1 MTPRNLIAALRW
13 SLLFV
18 FFFAVVHAQAPAPD
32 LILHNGNIVT
42 MEAKQP
48 TAAAIAMQGE
58 RILAI
63 GANDAILKTAGPKTK
78 VIDLK
83 GRTAIPGLI
92 DTHIHIVNGGLGM
105 VKVQL
110 GEAESVADVV
120 DIVRN
125 HIRDNSVPAGAW
137 VVASSDWYVNQLK
150 ENRFPTRW
158 ELDKAAPENPV
169 FLPRGAHQSASNSL
183 ALKLAAIAK
192 DTPAPKGGEIGKDAK
207 TGEPDGTLV
216 DTAQEPIRKLLPKE
230 EAGASLAALKRVQTL
245 AHSLGITSLVD
256 GGVNMG
262 EWRTMEELKKSGG
275 LKIRIAARVRPKS
288 PEDFR
293 EINKTL
299 PPATGDQW
307 LRTGLIK
314 VTLDGGSTGALF
326 TQPYANN
333 KEFYGVQVNTT
344 EFLRDISD
352 LANQNGWRM
361 SVHCNGDKA
370 FDILLS
376 TWEAIDKKK
385 SIVGRRWTVE
395 HGKNIRPDQIARVKA
410 LGLIVTIQAAPYVK
424 GETYMTN
431 FGRERAEQSSP
442 TRDYLK
448 NGIILAGGSDWLT
461 NPLNPFLHMYFAVA
475 RRTKAG
481 TLLGPEQAL
490 TPAEALAM
498 HTKYAA
504 YVMFEEDAKGTLAA
518 GKLADVTVL
527 SENPLTAP
535 VERIKDIKALMTIA
549 GGEVVYQAK
558 EF

>member
-13 SLLFV
+13 SLLFL
-18 FFFAVVHAQAPAPD
+18 FFFAAVHAQAPAPD

-42 MEAKQP
+42 MEDKQP

-58 RILAI
+58 KILSL
-63 GANDAILKTAGPKTK
+63 GPSEPILKLAGPKTK
-78 VIDLK
+78 VVDLK

-92 DTHIHIVNGGLGM
+92 DTHIHIVSGGLGM

-110 GEAESVADVV
+110 GEAESVADVL

-137 VVASSDWYVNQLK
+137 IVASSDWYVNQLK

-183 ALKLAAIAK
+183 ALKLAGITK

-230 EAGASLAALKRVQTL
+230 ETGAALAALKRVQTL

-299 PPATGDQW
+299 PPATN
-307 LRTGLIK
+307 
-314 VTLDGGSTGALF
+314 GS
-326 TQPYANN
+326 
-333 KEFYGVQVNTT
+333 
-344 EFLRDISD
+344 
-352 LANQNGWRM
+352 
-361 SVHCNGDKA
+361 
-370 FDILLS
+370 
-376 TWEAIDKKK
+376 
-385 SIVGRRWTVE
+385 
-395 HGKNIRPDQIARVKA
+395 
-410 LGLIVTIQAAPYVK
+410 AP
-424 GETYMTN
+424 G
-431 FGRERAEQSSP
+431 SS
-442 TRDYLK
+442 R
-448 NGIILAGGSDWLT
+448 
-461 NPLNPFLHMYFAVA
+461 
-475 RRTKAG
+475 
-481 TLLGPEQAL
+481 
-490 TPAEALAM
+490 
-498 HTKYAA
+498 
-504 YVMFEEDAKGTLAA
+504 
-518 GKLADVTVL
+518 
-527 SENPLTAP
+527 
-535 VERIKDIKALMTIA
+535 
-549 GGEVVYQAK
+549 
-558 EF
+558 

>member
-1 MTPRNLIAALRW
+1 MDRAEVLYTRAGRKRDPRSGDLNGRLPHAWTTASRRCKNRSGHGGFIMTPRNLIAALRW
-13 SLLFV
+13 SPLFL
-18 FFFAVVHAQAPAPD
+18 FFFAAVHAQAPAPD

-42 MEAKQP
+42 MEDKQP

-58 RILAI
+58 KILSL
-63 GANDAILKTAGPKTK
+63 GPSEQILKLAGPQTK
-78 VIDLK
+78 VVDLK

-92 DTHIHIVNGGLGM
+92 DTHIHIVSGGLGM

-110 GEAESVADVV
+110 GEAESVADVL

-183 ALKLAAIAK
+183 ALKLAGITK
-192 DTPAPKGGEIGKDAK
+192 DTVAPKGGEIGKDAK

-216 DTAQEPIRKLLPKE
+216 DTAQEPIRKLLPRE
-230 EAGASLAALKRVQTL
+230 ETGAALAALKRVQAL

-326 TQPYANN
+326 HPAVRQQQRILRRPGQHD
-333 KEFYGVQVNTT
+333 GVSARH
-344 EFLRDISD
+344 LRSREPKR
-352 LANQNGWRM
+352 LA
-361 SVHCNGDKA
+361 HEH
-370 FDILLS
+370 
-376 TWEAIDKKK
+376 T
-385 SIVGRRWTVE
+385 GRRLTR
-395 HGKNIRPDQIARVKA
+395 KNRSWAGAGPWSTAKTSAPIRSHA
-410 LGLIVTIQAAPYVK
+410 
-424 GETYMTN
+424 
-431 FGRERAEQSSP
+431 
-442 TRDYLK
+442 
-448 NGIILAGGSDWLT
+448 
-461 NPLNPFLHMYFAVA
+461 
-475 RRTKAG
+475 
-481 TLLGPEQAL
+481 
-490 TPAEALAM
+490 
-498 HTKYAA
+498 
-504 YVMFEEDAKGTLAA
+504 
-518 GKLADVTVL
+518 
-527 SENPLTAP
+527 
-535 VERIKDIKALMTIA
+535 
-549 GGEVVYQAK
+549 
-558 EF
+558 